1 MNSTTALSL
10 RALNDIL
17 PTATASRLMKK
28 YGTVNMAIWCARV
41 EYYVSLLG
49 RQPKNDLPELID
61 ALLANGYIRK
71 DITPAT
77 FAIGRLYKKVVS
89 RRKIEHDIPASV
101 ADLYRANA
109 EEANRRYEQFVAPTQ
124 EQCDR
129 LIGHIRALFQNVSDE
144 HPGQSKAENVGR
156 NVDIIRYW
164 SGLSEDGMPHT
175 AADTA
180 RRYGLCAQRVLG
192 IVRFVSRRLAFHPF
206 AIGCDGDIAQ
216 AIFAIEGLRPRDVPE
231 DSPIVY
237 VVGDGQLHRT
247 LRRAGINTVSD
258 LLSLFDPKSKKRVRN
273 LGIKGKDRL
282 RKRLEEAGYAFN
294 KDGYLATEA
303 ELDELYGNTLLEP
316 LEVIPW
322 PSELEE

>member
-1 MNSTTALSL
+1 MNLCTTALSL
-10 RALNDIL
+10 RNLNDIL

-41 EYYVSLLG
+41 EYYESLLG
-49 RQPKNDLPELID
+49 RRQPKDDLPELID

-101 ADLYRANA
+101 ADLYRANT
-109 EEANRRYEQFVAPTQ
+109 EEANRRYEQFVASTQ

-180 RRYGLCAQRVLG
+180 RRYGLCAQRVLD

-216 AIFAIEGLRPRDVPE
+216 AIFAIEGLRPHYVLE
-231 DSPIVY
+231 DSPIAY

-247 LRRAGINTVSD
+247 LRRAGINTVGNA
-258 LLSLFDPKSKKRVRN
+258 LELFNPESEKRVRN
-273 LGIKGKDRL
+273 LGAKGKDQL
-282 RKRLEEAGYAFN
+282 RKCLKETGYAFG
-294 KDGYLATEA
+294 KDGYLAAEA
-303 ELDELYGNTLLEP
+303 DFEVDDFLAEEV
-316 LEVIPW
+316 LEVI
-322 PSELEE
+322 LEE